1 MHFDTENVWDDAVC
15 EDGIVYFSSVVL
27 DVPAHPDTDPLLGLI
42 EKHGYDTY
50 VETEEG
56 LFAITFVDGRKVFVT
71 QLQETF

>member
-1 MHFDTENVWDDAVC
+1 MHFGMMNVWDDAVC

-42 EKHGYDTY
+42 QKHGYDTY

>member
-1 MHFDTENVWDDAVC
+1 MHFDTVNVWDDAVC

-27 DVPAHPDTDPLLGLI
+27 DVPALPDTDPLLGLI
-42 EKHGYDTY
+42 QKHGYDTY

>member
-1 MHFDTENVWDDAVC
+1 MHFEIVNMWDDAVC

-42 EKHGYDTY
+42 QKHGYDTY

>member
-1 MHFDTENVWDDAVC
+1 MRFETVNMWDNAVC
-15 EDGIVYFSSVVL
+15 EDGVVYLSSVVL

-42 EKHGYDTY
+42 QKHGYDTY